1 MNGNITDHP
10 AAMLETEPNE
20 WSTKSS
26 HTKKSIADDAT
37 NKGKKITIYVTNEC
51 YPGPQN

>member
-1 MNGNITDHP
+1 MNGAPKAVIQ
-10 AAMLETEPNE
+10 
-20 WSTKSS
+20 
-26 HTKKSIADDAT
+26 KKSIADDAT